1 MIDAAFKAL
10 SQMFSRPFRAVL
22 LKSAGLGLVLI
33 VLFGIALDRFLVA
46 LTDLAQRWAAGA
58 LGPSSE
64 TPLAFLAKV
73 LSIAA
78 ALGIV
83 AGSVMLMPAVT
94 ALVASFFADD
104 IADEVERS
112 YYPADPG
119 GMPLPLGLALI
130 KGIETALLA
139 AAVYLVALPFLLFAG
154 FGTLIFFF
162 ATAFLLGRQYFD
174 LAAIR
179 FHPPADAKRL
189 RQAYQGRIFLA
200 GMIVA
205 LFVSI
210 PIVNLATPLFGMA
223 LMVHVHKGLGGRSGI
238 RRAG

>member
-1 MIDAAFKAL
+1 VIDAAFKAL

-22 LKSAGLGLVLI
+22 LKSAGLALILI
-33 VLFGIALDRFLVA
+33 VLFGIALDRLLVA

-58 LGPSSE
+58 VGPSSE
-64 TPLAFLAKV
+64 TPLAFLAQV
-73 LSIAA
+73 LSFAA

-94 ALVASFFADD
+94 SLVASFFADD
-104 IADEVERS
+104 IADEVEHS
-112 YYPADPG
+112 YYPADPP

-130 KGIETALLA
+130 KGVETALLA

-174 LAAIR
+174 LAAMR

-205 LFVSI
+205 LFVLI

-223 LMVHVHKGLGGRSGI
+223 LMVHVHKGLAGRSQGV
-238 RRAG
+238 RSL